1 MLEAIRRD
9 NLAVPIFL
17 RRHIESTDR
26 LSHGYKSVLK
36 FRRPSQVESSDSE
49 SDESVDY
56 SEDESE
62 DEQSEE
68 NESDEEYLEDSD
80 NTTTVTRVRVRT
92 FA

>member
-49 SDESVDY
+49 SDETVDY

-62 DEQSEE
+62 EEQSEE
-68 NESDEEYLEDSD
+68 NESDEEYSEDSD
-80 NTTTVTRVRVRT
+80 NTTTVTRG
-92 FA
+92 

>member
-49 SDESVDY
+49 SDETVDY

-62 DEQSEE
+62 EEQSEE

-80 NTTTVTRVRVRT
+80 NTTTVTRG
-92 FA
+92 